1 MKYIIP
7 LEDNNGDKSRLS
19 LHFGRAP
26 FYAIITFDNSNNV
39 KIDIKQAPTLFHGE
53 VCDVTTLINEFNV
66 DAAIVKDI
74 GPKAVRRLENVGVKL
89 FTTNTKILSEVIEEI
104 RNKKLIPLDSSKV
117 TCKHKSIGLE
127 EYRYGGFHQP
137 YPTHTPF
144 INISAI
150 DPRLQ
155 SSTGIK
161 SIGSIRIAIAT
172 TNREGLN
179 SQVASVFARA
189 PTFTIID
196 IEKGKIIHLEV
207 KDNVYKTQ
215 PHGAGLSVA
224 QFLAS
229 LGVNIVVS
237 NKFGPRAAQA
247 LSSLGIEMQIAPAG
261 MRVKDV
267 LGFVIK

>member
-26 FYAIITFDNSNNV
+26 FYAIITFDDSNNV

-66 DAAIVKDI
+66 NAAIVKNI
-74 GPKAVRRLENVGVKL
+74 GPKAVSRLENMGVKL
-89 FTTNTKILSEVIEEI
+89 FTTNAEILSEVIKEI
-104 RNKKLIPLDSSKV
+104 KNKKLIPLDLSKV
-117 TCKHKSIGLE
+117 TCKHGSIDLE
-127 EYRYGGFHQP
+127 GYKYGGFYQS
-137 YPTHTPF
+137 YPMYIPF

-150 DPRLQ
+150 DPQLQ

-161 SIGSIRIAIAT
+161 PVGSIRIAIAT

-196 IEKGKIIHLEV
+196 VERGKIINLEV

-229 LGVNIVVS
+229 IGVNIVVGS
-237 NKFGPRAAQA
+237 KFGPKAAQA
-247 LSSLGIEMQIAPAG
+247 LSSLGIEMKTVPAG

-267 LGFVIK
+267 LSFVVK